1 MHTDERSQPPPT
13 GYCVACKAKRELSEA
28 KQIERGGGPAL
39 EGKCAVCGG
48 KMFILGAE
56 LQSP

>member
-1 MHTDERSQPPPT
+1 MHNNESSQRPPT

-39 EGKCAVCGG
+39 EGKCAVCGS
-48 KMFILGAE
+48 KMFILGVD
-56 LQSP
+56 LPSS